1 MSESRINLIHK
12 LHKNLLHQTFSRQDL
27 GLILKVRQ
35 QVQTS
40 SDEMTISE
48 IGSNLRLLLLVICC
62 LGALFVNLAQTGI
75 VV

>member
-12 LHKNLLHQTFSRQDL
+12 LHKNLLHQTVSRQDL

-40 SDEMTISE
+40 SNEMAISE
-48 IGSNLRLLLLVICC
+48 IGSNLRLLLLVIGC